1 MRLGLLA
8 AAWVAG
14 IFIGLRVDVAV
25 LPLLLLLLATLT
37 TGIILHLYRPLL
49 WPALLAGVLLVAL
62 LRVEATDEPLMPL
75 AAEDGETVTLRGR
88 VMDDPETTAQRIKLL
103 LDVEAIDR
111 GDGLVPLQAKA
122 LAYAKPPD
130 SLVSFREPPYF
141 RYGDMLLVTGQ
152 VQPPRS
158 LAELDYASYLA
169 NQGISGVI
177 FPRDV
182 VLVSLVEG
190 SGGGWRGRI
199 FDLRRE
205 LAQRIND
212 ALPEPQSAVAR
223 ALLLG
228 QRGPLPADLKQEFRD
243 TGTAHLL
250 AISGLHV
257 GVLMVLA
264 LAVSGGVL
272 GRRWGVYLVI
282 PLVLIWLYALI
293 SGLPLSVVR
302 AALMGSVFLA
312 AMALGR
318 PRSILPALAAS
329 AAAMVAASPQVL
341 QQVSFQ
347 LSFGAMAGIALVL
360 PLLPWAPAAIVQWS
374 QTSHGRWTPWIGF
387 ILRWLVTALIVS
399 VAATLATWP
408 LVALNFDRIPLLG
421 IPATI
426 LTLPVLPLIL
436 MGTLATAVTGLIH
449 PDLGQFFGWISWVPL
464 SYLIELVSRL
474 PGYTISGAWVG
485 SGLVWAW
492 YLVLGTLVL
501 LAAGIP
507 YLTPRWHRL
516 RGLLVHPSDNMTVPA
531 LPLSSAVRLTGLSI
545 GLVVASVF
553 LWMQVFSGSDGKL
566 HVYFFDVGQG
576 DSALIV
582 TPHGKQVLVDGGP
595 EAESAVRALSGPMSA
610 GDRSL
615 DMLVLTHLDADHSRG
630 LLEVLDR
637 YRVASVVVGLENP
650 DSSLY
655 AEWQAVLERAAPMKI
670 PVKAGHR
677 IILEPD
683 LSLEVLNPP
692 ARPIGGSIA
701 DQNNNGVVLRI
712 VYDRVS
718 FLLAADIEAMAENY
732 LVRRSRSVASTVL
745 KVAHH
750 GSKTSTTTRFLS
762 RVDPVVVVVS
772 VGKTNRYGHPH
783 PEIVQRLGETLGLD
797 GVYRTDRDGTIEFIS
812 DGEQLWVKTAK

>member
-8 AAWVAG
+8 AALVAG
-14 IFIGLRVDVAV
+14 VFIGLRVDVAA
-25 LPLLLLLLATLT
+25 LPLLLLLLATLA
-37 TGIILHLYRPLL
+37 TGVILHLYRRLL
-49 WPALLAGVLLVAL
+49 WPIVLAGVLLRAL
-62 LRVEATDEPLMPL
+62 LRVEATDGPLTPL
-75 AAEDGETVTLRGR
+75 ATADEQTVTLRGR
-88 VMDDPETTAQRIKLL
+88 VSDDPEATGQHIKLI
-103 LDVEAIDR
+103 LDVEAVDR
-111 GDGLVPLQAKA
+111 SDGLVSLQAKV
-122 LAYAKPPD
+122 LVYAEPPD
-130 SLVSFREPPYF
+130 SLVSLREPPFF

-152 VQPPRS
+152 VQAPHS
-158 LAELDYASYLA
+158 LAEFDYTSYLA

-177 FPRDV
+177 FSRDV
-182 VLVSLVEG
+182 VLLSLAEG

-228 QRGPLPADLKQEFRD
+228 QRGSLSVDLKQEFRE

-257 GVLMVLA
+257 GALMVLA
-264 LAVSGGVL
+264 LAVSGGVM

-302 AALMGSVFLA
+302 AAIMGSVFLA
-312 AMALGR
+312 AMGLGR
-318 PRSILPALAAS
+318 PRTILPALAISAS
-329 AAAMVAASPQVL
+329 AMVAASPQVL

-347 LSFGAMAGIALVL
+347 LSFAAMAGIALAL
-360 PLLPWAPAAIVQWS
+360 PLLPWVPATIV
-374 QTSHGRWTPWIGF
+374 HWIPRSNVWGTHWLGF
-387 ILRWLVTALIVS
+387 ILRWVVTALIVS
-399 VAATLATWP
+399 VAATMATWP

-421 IPATI
+421 VPATI
-426 LTLPVLPLIL
+426 LTLPALPLIL
-436 MGTLATAVTGLIH
+436 TGTLATAVTGLIH
-449 PDLGQFFGWISWVPL
+449 PALGQFFGWISWVPL

-492 YLVLGTLVL
+492 YLALGVLVL

-516 RGLLVHPSDNMTVPA
+516 RRLLVHPSDNMTVPA
-531 LPLSSAVRLTGLSI
+531 LRLSPTVRLIGLSI

-553 LWMQVFSGSDGKL
+553 LWIQVFSGPDGKL
-566 HVYFFDVGQG
+566 HVYFFDVRQG

-582 TPHGKQVLVDGGP
+582 TPQGKQVLVDGGP
-595 EAESAVRALSGPMSA
+595 EAESAVRALSGPMPA

-615 DMLVLTHLDADHSRG
+615 DMVVLTHLDADHSRG

-655 AEWQAVLERAAPMKI
+655 AEWQAGLERAAAIKMR
-670 PVKAGHR
+670 VQTGHR
-677 IILEPD
+677 ILLEPD

-692 ARPIGGSIA
+692 ARPNGGSIA

-712 VYDRVS
+712 VYNRVS

-732 LVRRSRSVASTVL
+732 LARRTGSVDSTVF

-750 GSKTSTTTRFLS
+750 GSKTSTTMRFLS
-762 RVDPVVVVVS
+762 RVDPVVAVVS
-772 VGKTNRYGHPH
+772 VGKANRYAHPH
-783 PEIVQRLGETLGLD
+783 PEIVQRLGEALGLD

-812 DGEQLWVKTAK
+812 DGDQLWVKTGK